1 MFSRLVK
8 EVSDSVRLSGNPVS
22 QTVVQEIVS
31 EKMFRQISLE
41 GDFSFTQEQIT
52 TYETAGGTPF
62 LDGTYTVFG
71 EVIEG
76 LDVVDKIA
84 STKTSQGDKP
94 VSDIKIL
101 KMKIV
106 N

>member
-1 MFSRLVK
+1 MPR
-8 EVSDSVRLSGNPVS
+8 
-22 QTVVQEIVS
+22 
-31 EKMFRQISLE
+31 
-41 GDFSFTQEQIT
+41 
-52 TYETAGGTPF
+52 

-84 STKTSQGDKP
+84 EVSTDSSDKP
-94 VSDIKIL
+94 VTDVRIL

-106 N
+106 KN